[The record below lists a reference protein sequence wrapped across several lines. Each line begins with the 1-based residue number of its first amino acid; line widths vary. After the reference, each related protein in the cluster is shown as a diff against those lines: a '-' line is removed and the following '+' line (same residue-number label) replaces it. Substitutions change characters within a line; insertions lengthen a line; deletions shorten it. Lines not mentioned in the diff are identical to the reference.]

1 MQLLILLAV
10 YAAMLAISSSFFVA
24 LHKRYGRFGSVLMC
38 SIGLTAGSVLQF
50 VMEWFTPHVLLLS
63 IFGIVIKKDVS
74 QRVRVGGTLIISSVV
89 LFLLT
94 WFGLAERSRI
104 IALQKEFP
112 VVSLKE
118 RLAYE
123 ETSNSAKRASVA
135 SRLSLEATVAHSSF
149 VGSDLS
155 AEIKDSLTQSEK
167 GDHYDFSSRIRM
179 LELLHDERAE
189 NFALASGFGVV
200 RMLRPHREYITLP
213 EPKSVPFEDPAP
225 EAPSYQEIDGVLG
238 RQEETDIPS
247 DPELAAAT
255 TSTLSPDYLRSTYDF
270 SVSEFLDTEAFGYV
284 PSRQQAAGFEPH
296 AFRNR
301 FSDRSKLAEPT
312 WSVMKLELVS
322 LLKFD
327 EPRVYVSETLPNMK
341 ELGQVETRPLDAFEA
356 KNLPQLFHETNVV
369 TEDGQG
375 EIRMLGSL
383 RADTRCLKCHVVER
397 GQLLGAFSYRLKPG
411 R

>member
-123 ETSNSAKRASVA
+123 ET
-135 SRLSLEATVAHSSF
+135 
-149 VGSDLS
+149 
-155 AEIKDSLTQSEK
+155 
-167 GDHYDFSSRIRM
+167 
-179 LELLHDERAE
+179 
-189 NFALASGFGVV
+189 
-200 RMLRPHREYITLP
+200 
-213 EPKSVPFEDPAP
+213 
-225 EAPSYQEIDGVLG
+225 
-238 RQEETDIPS
+238 
-247 DPELAAAT
+247 
-255 TSTLSPDYLRSTYDF
+255 
-270 SVSEFLDTEAFGYV
+270 
-284 PSRQQAAGFEPH
+284 
-296 AFRNR
+296 
-301 FSDRSKLAEPT
+301 
-312 WSVMKLELVS
+312 
-322 LLKFD
+322 
-327 EPRVYVSETLPNMK
+327 
-341 ELGQVETRPLDAFEA
+341 
-356 KNLPQLFHETNVV
+356 
-369 TEDGQG
+369 
-375 EIRMLGSL
+375 
-383 RADTRCLKCHVVER
+383 
-397 GQLLGAFSYRLKPG
+397 
-411 R
+411 